1 MTRTDIA
8 ALALR
13 IAALYVCV
21 HAFFQAT
28 SAASFAVQISQ
39 FEGADT
45 ALAAYVVAAVLL
57 AIAGIALF
65 RAAPTLARRMTSADA
80 QFQLQDHAAI
90 GSIALRLA
98 GVVAWD
104 AALQRLP
111 AVSLTAATAP
121 WTYFSVQ
128 IAVVVLFAGV
138 GTWLFACAP
147 ALAERWFGSARRMAT
162 TSGSIL
168 PSLAFAAVG
177 VFVLLDALPVFLLSV
192 VAVAS
197 DVRSQATGL
206 TPIWRE
212 LIASLMRL
220 VLGGALILGGG
231 AAARL
236 WERLS
241 TAGLNRRSDAA

>member
-13 IAALYVCV
+13 IAALYLCV

-28 SAASFAVQISQ
+28 SAASFAVQLPH
-39 FEGADT
+39 FEGIESV
-45 ALAAYVVAAVLL
+45 LAGYVVAAVLL

-65 RAAPTLARRMTSADA
+65 RVAPTLARRMTGGDA
-80 QFQLQDHAAI
+80 HLELEDRAAI

-98 GVVAWD
+98 GVFAWD

-111 AVSLTAATAP
+111 AISLTAATAP
-121 WTYFSVQ
+121 WSYFTVH

-138 GTWLFACAP
+138 GTWLFAWAP
-147 ALAERWFGSARRMAT
+147 ALAERWFGSSRRTAT
-162 TSGSIL
+162 TSASIL
-168 PSLAFAAVG
+168 PALAFAAVG
-177 VFVLLDALPVFLLSV
+177 VFVLLDALPMFLLS
-192 VAVAS
+192 AATVAS
-197 DVRSQATGL
+197 DVDSHAPGL

-212 LIASLMRL
+212 LISSLLRL
-220 VLGGALILGGG
+220 VLSGALILGGG
-231 AAARL
+231 TVARL